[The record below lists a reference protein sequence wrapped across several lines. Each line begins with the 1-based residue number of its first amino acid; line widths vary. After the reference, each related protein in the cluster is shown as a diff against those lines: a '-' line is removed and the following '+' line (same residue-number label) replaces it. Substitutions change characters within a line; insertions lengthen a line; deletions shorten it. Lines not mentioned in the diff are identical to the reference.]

1 MKDEKILTKKITESI
16 LNTYQDLEKQMV
28 YGTNV
33 VNNEEKKKNMI
44 HRSIRIIMYF

>member
-16 LNTYQDLEKQMV
+16 LNTYQDLEKQIV

-33 VNNEEKKKNMI
+33 VNNEEKKKI
-44 HRSIRIIMYF
+44 WYTDLLE

>member
-1 MKDEKILTKKITESI
+1 MKNEKNHTKKITESI
-16 LNTYQDLEKQMV
+16 LNAYQDLEKQIV

-33 VNNEEKKKNMI
+33 ANNEEKKKNMV